1 MVEWRGSFGIY
12 FVITDISR
20 FYGLF
25 SKILL
30 LHPPGATPFIL
41 RFYRPFFFS
50 YTLRGP
56 SFYFLRFYQPCFF
69 LLLLVTPW
77 APFLDCQKEGKEQ
90 PKV

>member
-1 MVEWRGSFGIY
+1 MVEWGGSFGIY

-41 RFYRPFFFS
+41 RFYLPLYS
-50 YTLRGP
+50 TGDLRWLHLSLHGE
-56 SFYFLRFYQPCFF
+56 R
-69 LLLLVTPW
+69 
-77 APFLDCQKEGKEQ
+77 
-90 PKV
+90 